1 MLEQRNIEFLASS
14 CIHTNV
20 SIIQSA
26 GGGGLHAETL
36 YGRHYFSLLDNR
48 VCFTKADLRWWVWI
62 IQRHGLCELRTLM
75 HLYPLVSSH
84 TNMMHTLPAVL
95 KLCSIY
101 FSVRPTRLKQGS
113 LFHTSLQSPVHQ
125 CKIPHPCRQR
135 QMEGAAPAPCSA
147 PVIYATV
154 AKTHMHAHTHL
165 CIHTY
170 CMHVIIHQQMRSNAW
185 IYTHTHT
192 LRAECMTAPV
202 LC

>member
-1 MLEQRNIEFLASS
+1 
-14 CIHTNV
+14 
-20 SIIQSA
+20 
-26 GGGGLHAETL
+26 
-36 YGRHYFSLLDNR
+36 
-48 VCFTKADLRWWVWI
+48 
-62 IQRHGLCELRTLM
+62 M

-113 LFHTSLQSPVHQ
+113 LFHTSLHSPVHQ

-154 AKTHMHAHTHL
+154 AKTHMHAHTHTPMHPHIL
-165 CIHTY
+165 YACDHTSADEVACIN
-170 CMHVIIHQQMRSNAW
+170 I
-185 IYTHTHT
+185 HTHT
-192 LRAECMTAPV
+192 QSWMHDGTCLV
-202 LC
+202 LMLNATTRGLFKRTCASLKQWQQSLTSFVPFYDS

>member
-1 MLEQRNIEFLASS
+1 
-14 CIHTNV
+14 
-20 SIIQSA
+20 
-26 GGGGLHAETL
+26 
-36 YGRHYFSLLDNR
+36 
-48 VCFTKADLRWWVWI
+48 
-62 IQRHGLCELRTLM
+62 M

-192 LRAECMTAPV
+192 QSWMHDGTCLV
-202 LC
+202 LMLNATTRGLFKRTCASLKQWQQSLTSFVPFYDS

>member
-1 MLEQRNIEFLASS
+1 
-14 CIHTNV
+14 
-20 SIIQSA
+20 
-26 GGGGLHAETL
+26 
-36 YGRHYFSLLDNR
+36 
-48 VCFTKADLRWWVWI
+48 
-62 IQRHGLCELRTLM
+62 M

-101 FSVRPTRLKQGS
+101 FSVRPTQLKQGS

-154 AKTHMHAHTHL
+154 AKTHMHAHTHTYAST
-165 CIHTY
+165 HTV
-170 CMHVIIHQQMRSNAW
+170 CMWSYISRWGRMHE
-185 IYTHTHT
+185 YTHTHT
-192 LRAECMTAPV
+192 QSWMHDGTCLV
-202 LC
+202 LMLNATTRGLFKRTCASLKQWQQSLTSFVPFYDS